1 METDIQLY
9 TDMLAL
15 SHQKQAENRPEMVQ
29 DIPGGQEPAE
39 MVYIRSCDVDKAS
52 LSQLHQLRGTPKSLQ
67 WASQICKEVKE
78 ECLI

>member
-52 LSQLHQLRGTPKSLQ
+52 LINFTDCEAPLNLSNGLARYARKLK
-67 WASQICKEVKE
+67 KNV
-78 ECLI
+78 